1 MVGVVT
7 STDPFSAAPDQG
19 CDVQRRVI
27 LWFQGL
33 DRLSTSDKLGEAD
46 PEQDSGGR
54 WSAWGAPPT
63 LSAPA
68 LAKDAT
74 FVT

>member
-1 MVGVVT
+1 MVDVGNA
-7 STDPFSAAPDQG
+7 SDPFRAAPGRG
-19 CDVQRRVI
+19 CDVQRRGT

-33 DRLSTSDKLGEAD
+33 DRPSTSDKLGDAD